1 MPPSETVRLMGE
13 VLVNAT
19 LPVATLVV
27 ITAVLNAPDTEL
39 PSTL

>member
-1 MPPSETVRLMGE
+1 V

-27 ITAVLNAPDTEL
+27 ISACWKAPDTEL
-39 PSTL
+39 PSTLQQQQQQEQQT